1 MILQVPAVED
11 DNICDEWE
19 KQKAWTQ
26 IRCYIT
32 WFGCPTSLFFCIK
45 YVVIYGPLGRRSCGL
60 WVFLM
65 NLELFLSKSNIGI
78 APEFVWIE

>member
-1 MILQVPAVED
+1 MITFVMNGKNRKPGLKLGV
-11 DNICDEWE
+11 I
-19 KQKAWTQ
+19 
-26 IRCYIT
+26 
-32 WFGCPTSLFFCIK
+32 SLGSVVLLLFFFCIK